1 MTKEKKCK
9 QCGAKFTPTRP
20 LQYICSP
27 KCAMLYADK
36 NSKEIVKAKAKE
48 EKKKMVE
55 ELTNWSQKLMT
66 KIQEIARLIDHGQ
79 PCLARGVMAN
89 QFHGGH
95 VYSRGSNPQIK
106 YNLHNIHRQSAQ
118 SNHFQNDDGLLREGL
133 VKEYGQEYMD
143 FISELRTIQSH
154 KLKNEDCMNFYKVAC
169 KIAARLKK
177 DLKPYEKEDRI
188 ILRSQVNLALEI
200 YPEQY
205 CVFQKSNKNN

>member
-1 MTKEKKCK
+1 MTGVQTC
-9 QCGAKFTPTRP
+9 ALP
-20 LQYICSP
+20 IC
-27 KCAMLYADK
+27 
-36 NSKEIVKAKAKE
+36 
-48 EKKKMVE
+48 
-55 ELTNWSQKLMT
+55 
-66 KIQEIARLIDHGQ
+66 
-79 PCLARGVMAN
+79 
-89 QFHGGH
+89 
-95 VYSRGSNPQIK
+95 
-106 YNLHNIHRQSAQ
+106 
-118 SNHFQNDDGLLREGL
+118 NHFQNDDGLLREGL